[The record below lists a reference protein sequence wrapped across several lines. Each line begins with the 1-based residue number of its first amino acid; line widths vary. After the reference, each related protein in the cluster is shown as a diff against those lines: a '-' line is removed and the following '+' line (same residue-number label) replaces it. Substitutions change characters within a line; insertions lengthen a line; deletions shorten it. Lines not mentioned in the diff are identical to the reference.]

1 MSRNFFG
8 RPFLVDFALVHEHD
22 PVGHVAGEGHFMG
35 DQHDGK
41 SFFCQLGD
49 DFENFTDEFGI
60 EG

>member
-1 MSRNFFG
+1 
-8 RPFLVDFALVHEHD
+8 
-22 PVGHVAGEGHFMG
+22 MG

-49 DFENFTDEFGI
+49 DFEIFTDEFGI